1 MKEWKGE
8 KMTTPFNWPT
18 RKLLNLL
25 TCKLFNL
32 LTGQLTNS

>member
-8 KMTTPFNWPT
+8 KMATPFNWLT
-18 RKLLNLL
+18 RKLANLL